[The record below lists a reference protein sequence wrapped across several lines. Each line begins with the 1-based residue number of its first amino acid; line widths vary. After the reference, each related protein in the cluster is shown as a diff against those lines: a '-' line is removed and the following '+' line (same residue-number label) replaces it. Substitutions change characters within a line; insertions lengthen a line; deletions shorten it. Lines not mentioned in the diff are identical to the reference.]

1 MRRFTITLVAL
12 LISAVAINA
21 AIINVPDDQPTIQ
34 TGIDVAV
41 DGDTVLVHSGTYY
54 ENINY
59 NGKNIVIGSLFLTTQ
74 DTSYIDSTVIDGEGG
89 TAVAI
94 SNGEGLDAILI
105 GFTIQN
111 GGNGISIAH
120 SYPQIIH
127 NKIKNNTSCGINCT
141 ESRSFISNN
150 LISDN
155 ALGIRCQVGVEDS
168 PILTIASNTI
178 KDNGAGIMCWNDSP
192 IIRNNIIR
200 DNENYGIYC
209 EESYSEITTNIIVAN
224 GKGIEITF
232 FCGLTIVH
240 NTISHDDV
248 GIYFNP
254 CGQPTFAWIENSINY
269 GNGISFDINFAEEP
283 TYGFVGYCCIEGEIP
298 AWLTDQGGNI
308 YTDPL
313 FVGNYNLQWDEEARS
328 PCIDAGDPD
337 TDWDEDETPPDM
349 GAIPAIEHD
358 FDGRTLKPKW
368 TWISFPILDTLADN
382 NTDALFV
389 LDSVLDNMEICKG
402 KNNDVWYDGVNWHND
417 IGNFYSVDGYKI
429 NMNASDKLHIPG
441 FLEDPDAV
449 ITLEPEIWNW
459 IGYFLSYSQR
469 PEDAFPDSIWND
481 YLTYIKGQYW
491 SMFKWNGEWIGDEG
505 TLNYGELYTV
515 KSIDECSFSW
525 EDSGEQVDPYE
536 REGTDYFSFE
546 EKADYEPIMVD
557 TVYGQMPEE
566 IGVFV
571 GDECIGASKVNEYPV
586 QVLAYIE
593 DDTTGSKDGQ
603 SGVPLSF
610 QLYYSN
616 KGLNQVEFVK
626 RVKVLDFETSN
637 FVDNPVYLSS
647 DEFAIVRLNVSGEP
661 VPELESIDFTLSQNY
676 PNPFNPET
684 VIRYTIPE
692 DSKVELSIYNAKG
705 QLVRRL
711 VQERQ
716 KKGSYKV
723 IWDGKDDRGA
733 EISSGLYLYQIKAN
747 ARMSVKKMLIIK

>member
-1 MRRFTITLVAL
+1 
-12 LISAVAINA
+12 
-21 AIINVPDDQPTIQ
+21 
-34 TGIDVAV
+34 
-41 DGDTVLVHSGTYY
+41 
-54 ENINY
+54 
-59 NGKNIVIGSLFLTTQ
+59 
-74 DTSYIDSTVIDGEGG
+74 
-89 TAVAI
+89 
-94 SNGEGLDAILI
+94 
-105 GFTIQN
+105 
-111 GGNGISIAH
+111 
-120 SYPQIIH
+120 
-127 NKIKNNTSCGINCT
+127 
-141 ESRSFISNN
+141 
-150 LISDN
+150 
-155 ALGIRCQVGVEDS
+155 
-168 PILTIASNTI
+168 
-178 KDNGAGIMCWNDSP
+178 
-192 IIRNNIIR
+192 
-200 DNENYGIYC
+200 
-209 EESYSEITTNIIVAN
+209 
-224 GKGIEITF
+224 
-232 FCGLTIVH
+232 
-240 NTISHDDV
+240 
-248 GIYFNP
+248 
-254 CGQPTFAWIENSINY
+254 
-269 GNGISFDINFAEEP
+269 
-283 TYGFVGYCCIEGEIP
+283 
-298 AWLTDQGGNI
+298 
-308 YTDPL
+308 
-313 FVGNYNLQWDEEARS
+313 
-328 PCIDAGDPD
+328 
-337 TDWDEDETPPDM
+337 M

-402 KNNDVWYDGVNWHND
+402 KDNKVWWDPGIPGWQND